1 MKLSPLRVLEL
12 NEKYNLIEN
21 LSKGQLEN
29 PEGVELELRVGRV
42 EKIAGDSFLGVEN
55 RSSAETELIGDID
68 TDGNKK

>member
-1 MKLSPLRVLEL
+1 
-12 NEKYNLIEN
+12 
-21 LSKGQLEN
+21 LEN

-68 TDGNKK
+68 TDGNKKIVMNPGDYFLVKTIEKINCPF